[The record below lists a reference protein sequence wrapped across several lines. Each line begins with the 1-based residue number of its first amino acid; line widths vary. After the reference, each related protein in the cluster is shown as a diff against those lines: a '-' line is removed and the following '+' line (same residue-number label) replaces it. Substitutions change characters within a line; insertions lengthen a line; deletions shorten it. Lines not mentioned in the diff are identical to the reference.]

1 MRRRAEVAH
10 RKSTEKP
17 SDGLKMGKKEAAR
30 ARAKKMDKKVKNDVK
45 RLQRMIEDGEPEP
58 EAEPALA
65 AGALEPPQ
73 PVSRADVMARASVSA
88 RNLFFIG

>member
-1 MRRRAEVAH
+1 MIFWVAV
-10 RKSTEKP
+10 S
-17 SDGLKMGKKEAAR
+17 SAAGS
-30 ARAKKMDKKVKNDVK
+30 AGAA
-45 RLQRMIEDGEPEP
+45 EPEP

-65 AGALEPPQ
+65 AGAPEPPQ

>member
-1 MRRRAEVAH
+1 MAFLASSSSVMPSASAMIFWVAV
-10 RKSTEKP
+10 S
-17 SDGLKMGKKEAAR
+17 SAAGS
-30 ARAKKMDKKVKNDVK
+30 AGAA
-45 RLQRMIEDGEPEP
+45 EPEP